1 MASSAQVYYDR
12 PGVASRT
19 APAARGENGPMI
31 DSDDLEPKRKAPE
44 QPNFETM
51 SIEELGDHIAQ
62 LEEIIAKVREI
73 IAAKTVARGSAD
85 AVFK

>member
-1 MASSAQVYYDR
+1 MAA
-12 PGVASRT
+12 
-19 APAARGENGPMI
+19 NGGNEPMI
-31 DSDDLEPKRKAPE
+31 DADELEPKRKAPE

-51 SIEELGDHIAQ
+51 SIEELGDYIAE
-62 LEEIIAKVREI
+62 LEETIAKVREI

>member
-1 MASSAQVYYDR
+1 
-12 PGVASRT
+12 
-19 APAARGENGPMI
+19 MI
-31 DSDDLEPKRKAPE
+31 DSDDLEPQRKAPE

-51 SIEELGDHIAQ
+51 SIEDLGDYIAQ
-62 LEEIIAKVREI
+62 LEETIARVREI